1 MKPGELLPADD
12 PIVLNRGRP
21 TVELRVENTS
31 GHTVFVGSHYPFF
44 EVNRRLRFDRARAWG
59 MHLDVPAGDTV
70 GWRPGEV
77 KVVRLVAYGGR
88 GVVRGFNG
96 LTDGPAS
103 EARRSGGLRRAVEA
117 GFAHDT
123 DGGGASAG
131 VAGDAV

>member
-12 PIVLNRGRP
+12 PIVLNPGRP

-70 GWRPGEV
+70 GWRPGET
-77 KVVRLVAYGGR
+77 KTVRLVAYGGR
-88 GVVRGFNG
+88 GVVRGFHG
-96 LTDGPAS
+96 LTGGPACD
-103 EARRSGGLRRAVEA
+103 ARRAVGVRRATEA
-117 GFAHDT
+117 GFAYQA
-123 DGGGASAG
+123 DGDERPAGEGAG
-131 VAGDAV
+131 AV